1 MSNRPYYEPKLVSI
15 LAPLM
20 YEFIKMLQIKGIH
33 PYHYVTIF
41 KEIDS
46 MHETKE
52 LDSPVITRELFLHWK
67 EKFANGNQRTAY
79 EKVMN
84 FRQFSIYMSYGLCF
98 IHSFDTQTPKG
109 KLHSLH
115 LFS

>member
-52 LDSPVITRELFLHWK
+52 LDSPVITRELFSSLEGK
-67 EKFANGNQRTAY
+67 ICQREPAY
-79 EKVMN
+79 
-84 FRQFSIYMSYGLCF
+84 
-98 IHSFDTQTPKG
+98 
-109 KLHSLH
+109 SL
-115 LFS
+115 

>member
-20 YEFIKMLQIKGIH
+20 YEFITMLQIKGIH

-41 KEIDS
+41 KEIDG

-84 FRQFSIYMSYGLCF
+84 FRQFSQYICLLTSQYPDSRME
-98 IHSFDTQTPKG
+98 
-109 KLHSLH
+109 
-115 LFS
+115 